1 MSNLYCSEEYVCI
14 EGNSRDLDA
23 KRYRLGGS
31 GEPYETAHEDTGSLY
46 RACVKTLGRCTGKMY
61 VGNGKQVGWVF
72 LKKNPEGSG
81 CIETW
86 IEVYVSPTVQSDSW
100 SEPVF
105 PKFSK

>member
-1 MSNLYCSEEYVCI
+1 MSNLYCSEDNVYIDGKSTDE
-14 EGNSRDLDA
+14 NA
-23 KRYRLGGS
+23 KRWRGGMS
-31 GEPYETAHEDTGSLY
+31 APYETAHEDTGSLY

-86 IEVYVSPTVQSDSW
+86 IEVYVSPPVQSVSW
-100 SEPVF
+100 NEPVF